1 MNYYG
6 TMTRLDLTFE
16 KLVAHTCAL
25 LGEITSFT
33 YITEAPK
40 IYL

>member
-6 TMTRLDLTFE
+6 TMTRLGLKFE

-25 LGEITSFT
+25 LGEIKIFT
-33 YITEAPK
+33 
-40 IYL
+40 